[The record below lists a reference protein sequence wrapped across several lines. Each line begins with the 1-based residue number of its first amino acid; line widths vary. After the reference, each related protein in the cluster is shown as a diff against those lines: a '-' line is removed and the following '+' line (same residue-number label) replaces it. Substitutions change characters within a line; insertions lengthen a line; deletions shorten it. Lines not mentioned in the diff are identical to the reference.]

1 MIINMLIEEE
11 GILMEKTILS
21 VSNINKSFGKNKV
34 IDNVSFELQKG
45 DIYGLIGSNGAG
57 KTTIMRL
64 ITQLSPLKSGS
75 IKLFDKKI
83 NQQALKHVG
92 AVIETPV
99 AFDRLTVRQN
109 LKLVAIQRGINDKKK
124 ILKIIKFVGLEKKLN
139 TKSKNLSLGQR
150 QRLGLAI
157 AILPEPD
164 LLILDEPINGLDP
177 SGIIEFR
184 KLLEK
189 LNHERQITI
198 LISSHILTELYHV
211 STRFGFIY
219 NGQLIKEIT
228 KEQLD
233 KVNQSGLILT
243 VDNVA
248 KAARIIDTKFADK
261 FTVLDDKNILIHSLD
276 IDSSKLNQVLVMNDV
291 SVISLTK
298 KEKSLEDYYTNLIGG
313 VKHD

>member
-1 MIINMLIEEE
+1 
-11 GILMEKTILS
+11 MEKTILS
-21 VSNINKSFGKNKV
+21 VSNINKSFGKNKI

-45 DIYGLIGSNGAG
+45 DIYGLIGANGAG

-64 ITQLSPLKSGS
+64 ITQLSPLKDGS

-99 AFDRLTVRQN
+99 AFDKLTVQQN
-109 LKLVAIQRGINDKKK
+109 LKLIAIQRGINDKKK
-124 ILKIIKFVGLEKKLN
+124 ILEIIKFVGLEQK
-139 TKSKNLSLGQR
+139 TRTRAKNLSLGQR

-184 KLLEK
+184 KLLQK
-189 LNHERQITI
+189 LNQEKQVTI

-219 NGQLIKEIT
+219 NGQMIKEIT

-233 KVNQSGLILT
+233 KANQSGLILT
-243 VDNVA
+243 VDNVT
-248 KAARIIDTKFADK
+248 KAAQIIDEKFAEK
-261 FTVLDDKNILIHSLD
+261 FTVLDDKKILIHSLK
-276 IDSSKLNQVLVMNDV
+276 IDSSKLNQVLVMNGV
-291 SVISLTK
+291 SVTSLTK
-298 KEKSLEDYYTNLIGG
+298 EEKSLEDYYTKLIGG

>member
-1 MIINMLIEEE
+1 MT
-11 GILMEKTILS
+11 KTILS
-21 VSNINKSFGKNKV
+21 VNNISKSFGRYKA
-34 IDNVSFELQKG
+34 IDNVSFNLQKG

-64 ITQLSPLKSGS
+64 ITQLSPLKVGE
-75 IKLFDKKI
+75 IKLFDQKI

-92 AVIETPV
+92 AVIETPA
-99 AFDRLTVRQN
+99 AFNKLTVQEN
-109 LKLVAIQRGINDKKK
+109 LKLVAIQRGINDTRK
-124 ILKIIKFVGLEKKLN
+124 ITEIIKFVGLTEKIH
-139 TKSKNLSLGQR
+139 TKAKDLSLGQR

-184 KLLEK
+184 KLLKK
-189 LNHERQITI
+189 LNQEKQITI
-198 LISSHILTELYHV
+198 LISSHILTELYQV

-219 NGQLIKEIT
+219 DGQLIKEIT
-228 KEQLD
+228 KEELD
-233 KVNQSGLILT
+233 KANRSGLVLT
-243 VDNVA
+243 VDDVS
-248 KAARIIDTKFADK
+248 KASKIIDEKFMEK
-261 FTVLDDKNILIHSLD
+261 FTVIDDKNILIHSLNVD
-276 IDSSKLNQVLVMNDV
+276 PSKLNRELVEKGI

-313 VKHD
+313 IKNA

>member
-248 KAARIIDTKFADK
+248 KAARIIDAKFADK

>member
-1 MIINMLIEEE
+1 
-11 GILMEKTILS
+11 MEKTILS

-99 AFDRLTVRQN
+99 AFDRLTVQQN

-124 ILKIIKFVGLEKKLN
+124 VLEIIKFVGLEKKIN
-139 TKSKNLSLGQR
+139 TESKNLSLGQR

-189 LNHERQITI
+189 LNRERQITI

-248 KAARIIDTKFADK
+248 KAARIIDAKFADK

-313 VKHD
+313 VRHD

>member
-1 MIINMLIEEE
+1 MLIEEE

-248 KAARIIDTKFADK
+248 KAARIIDAKFADK

>member
-1 MIINMLIEEE
+1 MT
-11 GILMEKTILS
+11 KTILS
-21 VSNINKSFGKNKV
+21 VNNISKSFGRYKA
-34 IDNVSFELQKG
+34 IDNVSFNLQKG

-64 ITQLSPLKSGS
+64 ITQLSPLKVGE
-75 IKLFDKKI
+75 IKLFDQKI

-92 AVIETPV
+92 AVIETPA
-99 AFDRLTVRQN
+99 AFNKLTVQEN
-109 LKLVAIQRGINDKKK
+109 LKLVAIQRGINDTRK
-124 ILKIIKFVGLEKKLN
+124 ITEIIKFVGLTEKIHMKA
-139 TKSKNLSLGQR
+139 KDLSLGQR

-184 KLLEK
+184 KLLKK
-189 LNHERQITI
+189 LNQEKQITI
-198 LISSHILTELYHV
+198 LISSHILTELYQV

-219 NGQLIKEIT
+219 DGQLIKEIT
-228 KEQLD
+228 KEELD
-233 KVNQSGLILT
+233 KANRSGLVLT
-243 VDNVA
+243 VDDVS
-248 KAARIIDTKFADK
+248 KASKIIDEKFMEK
-261 FTVLDDKNILIHSLD
+261 FTVIDDKNILIHSLNVD
-276 IDSSKLNQVLVMNDV
+276 PSKLNRELVEKGI

-313 VKHD
+313 IKNA

>member
-1 MIINMLIEEE
+1 
-11 GILMEKTILS
+11 MEKTILS

-248 KAARIIDTKFADK
+248 KAARIIDAKFADK

>member
-1 MIINMLIEEE
+1 MT
-11 GILMEKTILS
+11 KTILS
-21 VSNINKSFGKNKV
+21 VNNISKSFGRYKA
-34 IDNVSFELQKG
+34 IDNVSFNLQKG

-64 ITQLSPLKSGS
+64 ITQLSPLKVGE
-75 IKLFDKKI
+75 IKLFDQKI

-92 AVIETPV
+92 AVIETPA
-99 AFDRLTVRQN
+99 AFNKLTVQEN
-109 LKLVAIQRGINDKKK
+109 LKLVAIQRGINDTGK
-124 ILKIIKFVGLEKKLN
+124 ITEIIKFVGLTEKIH
-139 TKSKNLSLGQR
+139 TKAKDLSLGQR

-184 KLLEK
+184 KLLKK
-189 LNHERQITI
+189 LNQEKQITI
-198 LISSHILTELYHV
+198 LISSHILTELYQV

-219 NGQLIKEIT
+219 DGQLIKEIT
-228 KEQLD
+228 KEELD
-233 KVNQSGLILT
+233 KANRSGLVLT
-243 VDNVA
+243 VDDVS
-248 KAARIIDTKFADK
+248 KASKIIDEKFMEK
-261 FTVLDDKNILIHSLD
+261 FTVIDDKNILIHSLNVD
-276 IDSSKLNQVLVMNDV
+276 PSKLNRELVEKGI

-313 VKHD
+313 IKNA

>member
-1 MIINMLIEEE
+1 MLIEEE

-124 ILKIIKFVGLEKKLN
+124 ILEIIKFVGLEKKLN

-189 LNHERQITI
+189 LNRERQITI

-248 KAARIIDTKFADK
+248 KAARIIDAKFADK

-313 VKHD
+313 VRHD

>member
-1 MIINMLIEEE
+1 
-11 GILMEKTILS
+11 MEKTILS

-124 ILKIIKFVGLEKKLN
+124 ILEIIKFVGLEKKLN

-189 LNHERQITI
+189 LNRERQITI

-248 KAARIIDTKFADK
+248 KAARIIDAKFADK

>member
-1 MIINMLIEEE
+1 MT
-11 GILMEKTILS
+11 KTILS
-21 VSNINKSFGKNKV
+21 VNNISKSFGRYKA
-34 IDNVSFELQKG
+34 IDNVSFNLQKG

-64 ITQLSPLKSGS
+64 ITQLSPLKVGE
-75 IKLFDKKI
+75 IKLFDQRI

-92 AVIETPV
+92 AVIETPA
-99 AFDRLTVRQN
+99 AFGKLTVQEN
-109 LKLVAIQRGINDKKK
+109 LKLVAIQRGINDSKK
-124 ILKIIKFVGLEKKLN
+124 ITEIIKFVGLTEKVH
-139 TKSKNLSLGQR
+139 TEAKNLSLGQR

-184 KLLEK
+184 KLLKK
-189 LNHERQITI
+189 LNQEKQITI
-198 LISSHILTELYHV
+198 LISSHILTELYQV

-228 KEQLD
+228 KEELD
-233 KVNQSGLILT
+233 KANQSGLVLT
-243 VDNVA
+243 VDDVS
-248 KAARIIDTKFADK
+248 KAAQEIDQKFMEK
-261 FTVLDDKNILIHSLD
+261 FTVVDDKNILIHSLG
-276 IDSSKLNQVLVMNDV
+276 IDPSKLNRELVENGI

-298 KEKSLEDYYTNLIGG
+298 EEKSLEDYYTNLIGG
-313 VKHD
+313 IKNA

>member
-1 MIINMLIEEE
+1 MT
-11 GILMEKTILS
+11 KTILS
-21 VSNINKSFGKNKV
+21 VNNISKSFGRYKA
-34 IDNVSFELQKG
+34 IDNVSFNLQKG

-64 ITQLSPLKSGS
+64 ITQLSPLKVGE
-75 IKLFDKKI
+75 IKLFDQKI

-92 AVIETPV
+92 AVIETPA
-99 AFDRLTVRQN
+99 AFSKLTVQEN
-109 LKLVAIQRGINDKKK
+109 LKLVAIQRGINDTRK
-124 ILKIIKFVGLEKKLN
+124 ITEIIKFVGLTEKIH
-139 TKSKNLSLGQR
+139 TKAKDLSLGQR

-184 KLLEK
+184 KLLKK
-189 LNHERQITI
+189 LNQEKQITI
-198 LISSHILTELYHV
+198 LISSHILTELYQV

-219 NGQLIKEIT
+219 DGQLIKEIT
-228 KEQLD
+228 KEELD
-233 KVNQSGLILT
+233 KANRSGLVLT
-243 VDNVA
+243 VDDVS
-248 KAARIIDTKFADK
+248 KASKIIDEKFMEK
-261 FTVLDDKNILIHSLD
+261 FTVIDDKNILIHSLNVD
-276 IDSSKLNQVLVMNDV
+276 PSKLNRELVEKGI

-313 VKHD
+313 IKNA

>member
-1 MIINMLIEEE
+1 MM
-11 GILMEKTILS
+11 KTILS
-21 VSNINKSFGKNKV
+21 VNNISKSFGRYKA
-34 IDNVSFELQKG
+34 IDNVSFSLQKG

-64 ITQLSPLKSGS
+64 ITQLSPLKVGE
-75 IKLFDKKI
+75 IKLFDQKN

-92 AVIETPV
+92 AVIETPA
-99 AFDRLTVRQN
+99 AFGKLTVQEN
-109 LKLVAIQRGINDKKK
+109 LKLVAIQRGINDSKK
-124 ILKIIKFVGLEKKLN
+124 ITEIMQCVGLTEKVH
-139 TKSKNLSLGQR
+139 TEAKNLSLGQR

-184 KLLEK
+184 KLLKK
-189 LNHERQITI
+189 LNQEKQITI
-198 LISSHILTELYHV
+198 LISSHILTELYQV

-228 KEQLD
+228 KEELD
-233 KVNQSGLILT
+233 KANQSGLVLT
-243 VDNVA
+243 VDDVS
-248 KAARIIDTKFADK
+248 KAAQVIDQKFMEK
-261 FTVLDDKNILIHSLD
+261 FTVVDDKNILIHSLG
-276 IDSSKLNQVLVMNDV
+276 IDSSKLNRELVENGI

-298 KEKSLEDYYTNLIGG
+298 EEKSLEDYYTNLIGG
-313 VKHD
+313 IKNAQSIKN